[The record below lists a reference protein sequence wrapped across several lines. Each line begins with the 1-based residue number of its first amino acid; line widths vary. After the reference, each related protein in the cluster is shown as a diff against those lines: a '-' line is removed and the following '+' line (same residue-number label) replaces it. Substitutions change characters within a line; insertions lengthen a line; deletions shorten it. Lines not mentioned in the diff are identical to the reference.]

1 MTVSPAGSTPAAAV
15 THGGDGQGRAGL
27 QGMAQGPFGN
37 FSRIMLLEAVW
48 VRQEVNTI
56 LFPKDLI
63 SFVAKVAL
71 GLGSS
76 VP

>member
-1 MTVSPAGSTPAAAV
+1 MC
-15 THGGDGQGRAGL
+15 GGDGEARVGL
-27 QGMAQGPFGN
+27 QGMAQGPCGS
-37 FSRIMLLEAVW
+37 FSGIMLLEAVW
-48 VRQEVNTI
+48 GRQEVNTV

-71 GLGSS
+71 GLGSR